1 MSLRFAEWTEIGE
14 LTFTPDDQ
22 NTVVGDVTL
31 LPDADTLWVQITSE
45 TPPTPWPW
53 SYGIIGWRSE
63 NGYELG
69 TQKAYSDQNGII
81 VALSVGLVPRTREG
95 VLTFEPRSFNLA
107 WVERGNDW
115 TLSFSCRSGT
125 TNAAA
130 ETRAA
135 ANGVV
140 DENDNG
146 VRLVQVEFQ

>member
-1 MSLRFAEWTEIGE
+1 MDLRFAEWTDLGE

-22 NTVVGDVTL
+22 PTVVGNVVL

-53 SYGIIGWRSE
+53 SYGIVGWRSD

-81 VALSVGLVPRTREG
+81 VKLSVGLVPRTREG

-107 WVERGNDW
+107 WVNRGNDW
-115 TLSFSCRSGT
+115 TLSFAARSGT
-125 TNAAA
+125 TGATQEALAAV
-130 ETRAA
+130 
-135 ANGVV
+135 NSFV
-140 DENDNG
+140 DEEGDG
-146 VRLVQVEFQ
+146 VSLVQVEFQ